1 MINRFT
7 RAEMNQE
14 LLARRGHDKQSSK
27 DGKDGKEGKDDIS
40 ALPDNGAW
48 A

>member
-1 MINRFT
+1 MMNRFA
-7 RAEMNQE
+7 RIEMNRE
-14 LLARRGHDKQSSK
+14 LEARKGHKKESSK